1 MATNRYEPNYAV
13 PPGWVLAEYLEVR
26 GTSQTEFARLCGRSR
41 KSINEIVAGKAA
53 LQPKAALQFERVL
66 GLDARIWM
74 GMEAD
79 YRLHKA
85 RVAEAEELAAAVVWA
100 KKFPRQELAKR
111 GSLLKGVEGGELVSN
126 LLSFFGVGTLDA
138 WNRKYESMK
147 VAYRHSPSF
156 NSSQEALA
164 SWLRLG
170 ELEAKSAE
178 CPEYVETRFRSALQ
192 EIHGITLEPM
202 DIALPKTRALCNEA
216 GVVLAY
222 VSPLPRAPLSGAAY
236 WLSSKKAVIQL
247 SGRHKTNDHFWFSF
261 FHEAAHLLLHSRNS
275 IFVDNMKVSET
286 DEDEVDEGEANEWAA
301 EFLIPRNDWRGFVQA
316 AMFEA
321 GDVRNFA
328 TEQGIAPGIVVGR
341 LQHKKLIS
349 GGYLNELKEN
359 LRESSVHF
367 H

>member
-13 PPGWVLAEYLEVR
+13 PPAWVLAEYLEVR

-41 KSINEIVAGKAA
+41 KSISEIVGGKAA
-53 LQPKAALQFERVL
+53 LHPKAALQFERVL

-79 YRLHKA
+79 YRLLKA
-85 RVAEAEELAAAVVWA
+85 REAEAEELAAAVVWA
-100 KKFPRQELAKR
+100 KEFPRKELAKR
-111 GSLLKGVEGGELVSN
+111 ESMLKGVEGSELVSN
-126 LLSFFGVGTLDA
+126 LLRFFGVGTIDA

-170 ELEAKSAE
+170 ELEAQSME
-178 CPEYVETRFRSALQ
+178 CPEYVETRFRSTLQ
-192 EIHGITLEPM
+192 EIHGITPEPM
-202 DIALPKTRALCNEA
+202 EIALPKARALCNEA
-216 GVVLAY
+216 GVVLAF
-222 VSPLPRAPLSGAAY
+222 VGPLLRAALSGAAY
-236 WLSSKKAVIQL
+236 WLNSKKAVIQL

-261 FHEAAHLLLHSRNS
+261 FHEAAHLLLHNRNS
-275 IFVDNMKVSET
+275 IFVDYLKDSENYE
-286 DEDEVDEGEANEWAA
+286 EDEAEANKWAA
-301 EFLIPRNDWRGFVQA
+301 EFLIPSNDWRGFVQVA
-316 AMFEA
+316 KFEA

-328 TEQGIAPGIVVGR
+328 TEQEIAPGIVVGR

-359 LRESSVHF
+359 LRERSVHF

>member
-53 LQPKAALQFERVL
+53 LHPKAALQFQRVL

-79 YRLHKA
+79 YSLHKA

-100 KKFPRQELAKR
+100 KKFPLQELAKR
-111 GSLLKGVEGGELVSN
+111 DSLLKGVEGGELVSD
-126 LLSFFGVGTLDA
+126 LLGFFGVGTLDA
-138 WNRKYESMK
+138 WNDKYESMK

-156 NSSQEALA
+156 KSSQESLA
-164 SWLRLG
+164 AWLRLG
-170 ELEAKSAE
+170 ELEARGAE
-178 CPEYVETRFRSALQ
+178 CPEYVEAQFRSALQ
-192 EIHGITLEPM
+192 KIHRITPVPM
-202 DIALPKTRALCNEA
+202 DIALPKARALCNEA

>member
-53 LQPKAALQFERVL
+53 LQPEAALQFERVS

-79 YRLHKA
+79 YRLQKA

-100 KKFPRQELAKR
+100 KKFPRQELVKR
-111 GSLLKGVEGGELVSN
+111 EFLVKGVEGSELVSN

-138 WNRKYESMK
+138 WNDKYESMK

-156 NSSQEALA
+156 KSSQEALA

-170 ELEAKSAE
+170 ELGAKSTE
-178 CPEYVETRFRSALQ
+178 SPEYVENRFRSALQ
-192 EIHGITLEPM
+192 EIHGITPEPI
-202 DIALPKTRALCNEA
+202 DVALPKARALCNEA

-222 VSPLPRAPLSGAAY
+222 VGSLQGAPLSGAAY
-236 WLSSKKAVIQL
+236 WLTSKKAVIQL

-261 FHEAAHLLLHSRNS
+261 FHEAAHLLLHNRKS
-275 IFVDNMKVSET
+275 IFVDNLKDSEN
-286 DEDEVDEGEANEWAA
+286 DEEDEAEANEWAA

-349 GGYLNELKEN
+349 WGYLNELKEN